1 MAVLGVTNSE
11 WGLSLAGQGQLV
23 QGTDDIK
30 QCIRIICHTPRGTDP
45 LRPLFACDVYQYLDK
60 PINQVIGSIFKE
72 IQEAL
77 EMWEPRIE
85 NIKLT
90 KALSDDGSQLTV
102 KIAYSIKNTVNTD
115 QVDVT
120 YNLAA

>member
-1 MAVLGVTNSE
+1 MAVLGVTNNE
-11 WGLSLAGQGQLV
+11 WGLSLSEQGELV
-23 QGTDDIK
+23 QGIDDIM
-30 QCIRIICHTPRGTDP
+30 QCIRIICTTPRGSDP

-60 PINQVIGSIFKE
+60 PINLVVGNIFRE
-72 IQEAL
+72 IKEAL

-85 NIKLT
+85 NVNLSKTI
-90 KALSDDGSQLTV
+90 SDDGAQLTV
-102 KIAYSIKNTVNTD
+102 KIEFSVVNTVQTG